1 MGLVLFTIIII
12 CVLVVI
18 AAALLAILSG
28 FLESDL
34 PDLIAEHWTD
44 FFDGIAH
51 RMER

>member
-12 CVLVVI
+12 CVLVVT
-18 AAALLAILSG
+18 AVALFVILWG

-34 PDLIAEHWTD
+34 PEKILEYWTD

-51 RMER
+51 RGEK